1 MEEKEPLCARC
12 ARLGKTCCQTSEVY
26 VTPGDVARIE
36 AFTGRTDFYEFRS
49 PVNPEYQQQDDD
61 PLWAACV
68 FRPDGTRRI
77 LRRKPEG
84 DCVFLGAKGCI
95 LPLEVRPLLCRLYP
109 FRYTARGLEPDLA
122 QGCPVHLL
130 PPGVGL
136 LEALR
141 MTREQGE
148 AWHRQ
153 LYAEIRSEPH
163 ARLSPGDQAVEL
175 TAPGNPAAQRVDTPH
190 GPPGQGQISTC
201 GEAQRVYPVP
211 GGKPAGSVPS
221 VTL

>member
-36 AFTGRTDFYEFRS
+36 AFTGRGDFYEFRA
-49 PVNPEYQQQDDD
+49 PANPEYLQQEDG
-61 PLWAACV
+61 PMWAACV

-84 DCVFLGAKGCI
+84 DCVFLGAKGCM

-109 FRYTARGLEPDLA
+109 FHYTARGLEPDLA
-122 QGCPVHLL
+122 RGCPTHLL

-136 LEALR
+136 LEALQ

-163 ARLSPGDQAVEL
+163 APPAVKTPAE
-175 TAPGNPAAQRVDTPH
+175 TPAPQRVDPPH
-190 GPPGQGQISTC
+190 GPAEQGPILTSGQPQRGQPASSAKSPGSM
-201 GEAQRVYPVP
+201 
-211 GGKPAGSVPS
+211 PA
-221 VTL
+221 VTT